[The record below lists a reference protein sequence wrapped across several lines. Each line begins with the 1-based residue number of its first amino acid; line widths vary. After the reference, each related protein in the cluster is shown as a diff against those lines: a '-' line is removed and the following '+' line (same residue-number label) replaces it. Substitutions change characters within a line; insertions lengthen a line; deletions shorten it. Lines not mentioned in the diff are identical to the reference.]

1 MLTYHIIVL
10 YDIAIYEVVM
20 VRATEVQLLISFF
33 NFLTGNTDIVQSLS
47 RRRMVEYLLKKQ
59 KLSVVVV
66 RHYHLV
72 ISKSFAER
80 VSGHLRSNV

>member
-20 VRATEVQLLISFF
+20 VRATEVELLISFF

-59 KLSVVVV
+59 KL
-66 RHYHLV
+66 L
-72 ISKSFAER
+72 
-80 VSGHLRSNV
+80 